1 MCSKASEV
9 GSGVT
14 GTGGG
19 GSLDLGGGEKG
30 GRALLSAFA
39 GVESGRGRL
48 GETEMVMRRVREVLR
63 SLLNQKSLM

>member
-1 MCSKASEV
+1 MLLRAEAKARRSNV
-9 GSGVT
+9 FKGV
-14 GTGGG
+14 GGG
-19 GSLDLGGGEKG
+19 FGEKG